1 MLASVKSWANTKPEV
16 NKDDV
21 SHVET
26 GGVIIGA
33 AETSMI
39 NASVG
44 KHQGNRKP
52 ILLDHYIFSNSS
64 DGWKRTEAMAHP
76 TLKLNLSTNTSDLY
90 AHLELWLPCPDIRTP
105 CCVKV
110 VTDTGAQSCLWS
122 LQDFYRCRF
131 NNTDLLSVKET
142 MCAANTETNIY

>member
-44 KHQGNRKP
+44 KHQDNR
-52 ILLDHYIFSNSS
+52 
-64 DGWKRTEAMAHP
+64 
-76 TLKLNLSTNTSDLY
+76 
-90 AHLELWLPCPDIRTP
+90 
-105 CCVKV
+105 
-110 VTDTGAQSCLWS
+110 
-122 LQDFYRCRF
+122 
-131 NNTDLLSVKET
+131 
-142 MCAANTETNIY
+142 